1 MPESVATEVASAMV
15 GGMFSASALYP
26 LEVLKTRMQAETKAE
41 KRDEKEEG
49 EGTVFFGSQR
59 AAIFHRRGRDVQ
71 LASFENRRWRTNSS
85 TRRFAAAGEEEPLPN
100 EQEGEAFDDTN
111 ATSSNPTSAFLEE
124 RARAQLKARYAAA
137 ASEGMGSY
145 AKLMW
150 EREGG
155 IAPFYS
161 GVVTSAVQSATE
173 KALYFF
179 AYTFLKNGELPAT
192 SAVPFSEGTSFQSA
206 SIVGGSSLCGRVE
219 AERERSAGLYILY
232 AAPARRRGLP
242 IAWRGDG
249 HGRSVWSPWYVGV
262 TGDANIGAVSN
273 LILGCFAEWS
283 HLPVT
288 LPIDCVTTAIQ
299 TDDKNR
305 GALVLLGTIL
315 SEKGIG
321 GFYKGIEA
329 YTVLCLKPA
338 IQYTVYEQVKRV
350 VLAARRADAPRGRGR
365 SAVAA
370 SAAADSL
377 SAAEAFFLG
386 MVARVVATMLTY
398 PYLRAK
404 VMLQSTYKN
413 AAVKPT
419 IPQMIAGQL
428 KEGGVWG
435 LYQGIGPE
443 LTRGVFSAAL
453 MMMVKERI
461 GVVVR
466 ALIDGRDEER
476 RRIERGGGREEK

>member
-1 MPESVATEVASAMV
+1 MPESVASEVVSAMV

-26 LEVLKTRMQAETKAE
+26 LEVLKTRMQAESKVTTSSGNNPQEETAAD
-41 KRDEKEEG
+41 DEH
-49 EGTVFFGSQR
+49 QP
-59 AAIFHRRGRDVQ
+59 
-71 LASFENRRWRTNSS
+71 NSS
-85 TRRFAAAGEEEPLPN
+85 GGSNSGSGAEIVSKQQLKNEYSNAA
-100 EQEGEAFDDTN
+100 QEGMT
-111 ATSSNPTSAFLEE
+111 
-124 RARAQLKARYAAA
+124 
-137 ASEGMGSY
+137 SY
-145 AKLMW
+145 ATLMYHH
-150 EREGG
+150 EGG

-179 AYTFLKNGELPAT
+179 AYTFFKNGYVNIT
-192 SAVPFSEGTSFQSA
+192 
-206 SIVGGSSLCGRVE
+206 GSS
-219 AERERSAGLYILY
+219 
-232 AAPARRRGLP
+232 
-242 IAWRGDG
+242 
-249 HGRSVWSPWYVGV
+249 
-262 TGDANIGAVSN
+262 NIGAISN
-273 LILGCFAEWS
+273 LILGCMAEWA

-305 GALVLLGTIL
+305 GAFVLLGTIL

-321 GFYKGIEA
+321 GFYKGIQA

-338 IQYTVYEQVKRV
+338 IQYTVYEQVKKI
-350 VLAARRADAPRGRGR
+350 VLAARRVNSHNSRQQLVDE
-365 SAVAA
+365 
-370 SAAADSL
+370 SL

-386 MVARVVATMLTY
+386 MFARIVATMLTY

-404 VMLQSTYKN
+404 VMLQSTYGDAK
-413 AAVKPT
+413 VKPT
-419 IPQMIAGQL
+419 IPQMIAEQL
-428 KEGGVWG
+428 SSGGVWG

-466 ALIDGRDEER
+466 GLIDGREMEKQQQQQ
-476 RRIERGGGREEK
+476 REH